1 MTDFEFVACLSE
13 SADGSVPDSVT
24 VEEGIVTDVVAR
36 HEAAIGKTEVYLC
49 GPPPMVDAALDLLD
63 NQFGAQGSDLLRQF
77 TSPLFELG
85 HSFNNFAANQ
95 PNRKESPMSAP
106 EKPKE
111 RSFPKIEFTDSEAG
125 ALVSR
130 VRRAAS
136 YSYYKPAKLR
146 ATMYEDVTVDVQPDP
161 DRHLTQG
168 WIYGFGDGP
177 GGYPQDWTAAKSSNW
192 HAFLDPNEEWDQTIF
207 RNNAAVVRQVEL
219 CLKNAKRA
227 HAYDGWNSLLAEVP
241 RTQPRSVDARRK
253 RSGTARLRLHPAVR
267 PDEHDQHRRGGQRRA
282 QDALRPGPRA
292 VQSRPVRGDGF
303 EGFDG
308 SAHREVWQ
316 SAPEWQPTREVVE
329 QLTAVG
335 DWCQLLF
342 ATNIVFEQLVGSLF
356 RSELVM
362 QIAAR
367 NGDYITPTIVGTGE
381 HDYDR
386 DLAYTR
392 NLFRLLTRDPE
403 YGESNKA
410 LFGTGWRIW
419 VPRCLEA
426 AHALQP
432 IWSTARRQTGHVR
445 HRASTL
451 QRQVPV
457 PCSKAIELDIP
468 EELDK

>member
-1 MTDFEFVACLSE
+1 
-13 SADGSVPDSVT
+13 
-24 VEEGIVTDVVAR
+24 
-36 HEAAIGKTEVYLC
+36 
-49 GPPPMVDAALDLLD
+49 
-63 NQFGAQGSDLLRQF
+63 
-77 TSPLFELG
+77 
-85 HSFNNFAANQ
+85 
-95 PNRKESPMSAP
+95 MSAP

-125 ALVSR
+125 ALVFPSSKSR
-130 VRRAAS
+130 S
-136 YSYYKPAKLR
+136 YSYFKPAKLR

-192 HAFLDPNEEWDQTIF
+192 HAFLDPNEEWNQTIF

-227 HAYDGWNSLLAEVP
+227 HAYDGWNSSWLTFLERNVGAWMHAENGLALHVFASIQRSGPTNMINTAVAVNAAHKMRFAQDLALFNLDLAEA
-241 RTQPRSVDARRK
+241 D
-253 RSGTARLRLHPAVR
+253 SGR
-267 PDEHDQHRRGGQRRA
+267 
-282 QDALRPGPRA
+282 
-292 VQSRPVRGDGF
+292 
-303 EGFDG
+303 FDG
-308 SAHREVWQ
+308 GVHREVWQ

-386 DLAYTR
+386 DLNYTR
-392 NLFRLLTRDPE
+392 NLFRLLTRDPRVRR
-403 YGESNKA
+403 GQQGPVRGLA
-410 LFGTGWRIW
+410 GHLGAPL
-419 VPRCLEA
+419 PRRRLCA
-426 AHALQP
+426 ATDLVD
-432 IWSTARRQTGHVR
+432 ARRQTGHVR
-445 HRASTL
+445 IEPRRC
-451 QRQVPV
+451 QGKVPFV
-457 PCSKAIELDIP
+457 LESIELDIP